1 MRKCFV
7 LPIVFRQFLDKH
19 FFYENWFT
27 VFSIRSGCHSEFSL
41 PKSSKHFGKEI
52 KVFHESQN
60 ISCEKEMS
68 PNSFFFFSKIE
79 NNNNTLF
86 FFFRNC
92 SIQMLTHPLLVFRNL
107 FFSLDIKTLINK
119 GRAMSSK
126 TFFDPDFQ
134 LLVIWKLG

>member
-1 MRKCFV
+1 MRTGSLYLASDLAATRSFHSLKVLSILERKSRFSMKARTFPVKRKCHPT
-7 LPIVFRQFLDKH
+7 L
-19 FFYENWFT
+19 
-27 VFSIRSGCHSEFSL
+27 
-41 PKSSKHFGKEI
+41 
-52 KVFHESQN
+52 
-60 ISCEKEMS
+60 
-68 PNSFFFFSKIE
+68 FFFFLQNRKQQQHFII
-79 NNNNTLF
+79 

-107 FFSLDIKTLINK
+107 FFSLDIKTLINI